1 MQYFC
6 GLFYENPFLHILLD
20 DVVDASSTSCL
31 QKSVIDVLH
40 LSSMAFQNIVS
51 RAHSTMMSRVLSSLC
66 NLLPSMS
73 FNIQNIQTRIR
84 WRNLVN
90 TYLENAI
97 STIFY
102 LTNLK
107 SKKVQCFDNFCHNI
121 LYQFLYI
128 QIMVKLTGIILL
140 TFSSV
145 QKF

>member
-73 FNIQNIQTRIR
+73 FNIQNIQTRILGS
-84 WRNLVN
+84 NSVN
-90 TYLENAI
+90 TYLGNAI
-97 STIFY
+97 FTIFF

-107 SKKVQCFDNFCHNI
+107 LKRYNVRLFH
-121 LYQFLYI
+121 LYYTHYRL
-128 QIMVKLTGIILL
+128 
-140 TFSSV
+140 
-145 QKF
+145 